1 MVRPSKGGPSLIC
14 GGHFEFPIPN
24 DFYPFSMNKKEVVQK
39 KSKVSSRWTKIGTL
53 WALVVIGSAGVLLL
67 SWWPFTRDI
76 VVKALQDKFSST
88 VEVKA
93 FHGTY
98 FPPGCVA
105 EGVTFRRN
113 SARDNPPIATIEK
126 LTIQG
131 AYWEFFRTPKRVRRV
146 RIEGLRIF
154 VSPGSKRI
162 GNAAPPGSPEQP
174 ALIIDRI
181 IADGAVVEFASSQSG
196 TEPLKFEIHELTLNS
211 VADDRS
217 MSFHAAVLNAKPPG
231 EIRTD
236 GQFGPLQPQ
245 DVGQS
250 RLSGSYDFQRA
261 DLGGFSGIGGT
272 LASTGKFNGVLEHF
286 EIEGSTDTPDF
297 QVTRSNHAVH
307 LKTQFQGSVNGMDG
321 DVSLQSVH
329 AQLEQTSVVSHIEVA
344 RKATSEGKTISLGAT
359 EVQGRIQDWLRLLSK
374 ADPPAF
380 TGTMNFR
387 AHVLVPPGKRS
398 FIERVSLQGDFGID
412 AASFV
417 RSTTQEKVN
426 NLSQLAQGEK
436 KNDDPASVVE
446 NLKGHV
452 VLNHAIATFSDLS
465 FSVPG
470 ALAHVHGTYGLLTE
484 QVNLHGILQVD
495 EKLSRGSKG
504 VKSVLLKSVEP
515 LFKKKNAGEIVPIKI
530 GGTFSHPS
538 YGLDVTP

>member
-1 MVRPSKGGPSLIC
+1 M
-14 GGHFEFPIPN
+14 
-24 DFYPFSMNKKEVVQK
+24 KKK
-39 KSKVSSRWTKIGTL
+39 PKVSSRWIKIGTSL
-53 WALVVIGSAGVLLL
+53 ALVVIGGAVVLLL
-67 SWWPFTRDI
+67 SRWPFTRDV
-76 VVKALQDKFSST
+76 VVKALREKFSST

-93 FHGTY
+93 FYGTY

-113 SARDNPPIATIEK
+113 SDRDNPPIATIER

-131 AYWEFFRTPKRVRRV
+131 AYWQFFRTPKRVRLV
-146 RIEGLRIF
+146 RIEGLRMF
-154 VSPGSKRI
+154 VSSGSERI
-162 GNAAPPGSPEQP
+162 GNAAPPGSPKQS
-174 ALIIDRI
+174 ALIIDQI
-181 IADGAVVEFASSQSG
+181 IADGAVVEFASSEAG
-196 TEPLKFEIHELTLNS
+196 TEPLKFEIHKLTLNS

-217 MSFHAAVLNAKPPG
+217 MSFHAALLNARPPG

-245 DVGQS
+245 DVGQT

-272 LASTGKFNGVLEHF
+272 LASTGKFHGVLEHI
-286 EIEGSTDTPDF
+286 EIEGGTDTPDF
-297 QVTRSNHAVH
+297 QVTRSHHAVH

-321 DVSLQSVH
+321 DVSLQSVQ
-329 AQLEQTSVVSHIEVA
+329 AQLEQTLVVSYVEVA
-344 RKATSEGKTISLGAT
+344 KKAASEGKTVSLRAT
-359 EVQGRIQDWLRLLSK
+359 ELRGRIQDWLRLLSK

-380 TGTMNFR
+380 TGELNFS
-387 AHVLVPPGKRS
+387 AQVLVPPGKRS
-398 FIERVSLQGDFGID
+398 FIERVNLQGEFGID

-417 RSTTQEKVN
+417 RSTTQEKVD

-452 VLNHAIATFSDLS
+452 VMNHAIATFSDLS

-484 QVNLHGILQVD
+484 QVNLHGTLQVD
-495 EKLSRGSKG
+495 DKLSKGSKG
-504 VKSVLLKSVEP
+504 VKSVLLKSVET

>member
-1 MVRPSKGGPSLIC
+1 MK
-14 GGHFEFPIPN
+14 
-24 DFYPFSMNKKEVVQK
+24 K
-39 KSKVSSRWTKIGTL
+39 KSKASSRRITIGTL
-53 WALVVIGSAGVLLL
+53 LALVVIGSAALLLL
-67 SWWPFTRDI
+67 SRWPFTRDV
-76 VVKALQDKFSST
+76 VVKALQEKFSSS
-88 VEVKA
+88 VEVTA

-113 SARDNPPIATIEK
+113 SDREDPPIATIQK

-131 AYWEFFRTPKRVRRV
+131 AYWEFFRTPKRVRLV
-146 RIEGLRIF
+146 RIEGLRMF
-154 VSPGSKRI
+154 LSSGSERI
-162 GNAAPPGSPEQP
+162 GNAALSGSQKQSE
-174 ALIIDRI
+174 LIIDQI

-196 TEPLKFEIHELTLNS
+196 TEPLKFEIHKLTLNS
-211 VADDRS
+211 VADDRP
-217 MSFHAAVLNAKPPG
+217 MSFRAALMNAKPPG

-245 DVGQS
+245 DVGQT

-272 LASTGKFNGVLEHF
+272 LASNGKFNGVLEHI

-297 QVTRSNHAVH
+297 QITRSHHAVH
-307 LKTQFQGSVNGMDG
+307 LRTQFQGSVNGMDG
-321 DVSLQSVH
+321 DVSLQSVN
-329 AQLEQTSVVSHIEVA
+329 AQLGQTSVVSHIEIA
-344 RKATSEGKTISLGAT
+344 KKAASEGKTLSLGAT
-359 EVQGRIQDWLRLLSK
+359 ELQGRIQDWLHLLSK

-380 TGTMNFR
+380 TGEMNFR
-387 AHVLVPPGKRS
+387 AQVLVPPGKRS
-398 FIERVSLQGDFGID
+398 FIERVNLQGDFGID

-417 RSTTQEKVN
+417 RSTTQEKVD
-426 NLSQLAQGEK
+426 NLSQLARGEK

-446 NLKGHV
+446 DLKGHV
-452 VLNHAIATFSDLS
+452 VINHAIATFSDLS

-484 QVNLHGILQVD
+484 QVNLHGTLQVD
-495 EKLSRGSKG
+495 DKLSKGSKG

-538 YGLDVTP
+538 YGLDVAP